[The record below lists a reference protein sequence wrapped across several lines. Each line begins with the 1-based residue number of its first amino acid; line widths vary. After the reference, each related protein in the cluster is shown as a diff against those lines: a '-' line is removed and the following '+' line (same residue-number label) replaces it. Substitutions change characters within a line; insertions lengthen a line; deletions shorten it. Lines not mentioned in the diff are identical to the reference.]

1 MAIDVV
7 RVPAAILDAVD
18 RVVVGKEDTKRML
31 LVGLL
36 SGGHVLVEGLPGTG
50 KTTLAR
56 VFALA
61 VGGTFRRIQFA
72 PDTMPTDVT
81 GFYVYRPSGEAS
93 FVKGPLF
100 ANVVLADELN
110 RTSPRTQ
117 AALLEAMQ
125 EGQVTVD
132 GVTHALP
139 RPMMVIAS
147 QLPYGGPGTYPLI
160 GGGLDRFLCRIWSGL
175 PPADEERRVVTGIDR
190 IEAADVEAVAEPQD
204 ILAVRRLAVETHVA
218 ASITDYSLALVEH
231 VRRDSRVGYPLTPR
245 ASIGLHKASRALAF
259 LSGRDYVLPD
269 DVKYLFPSVVYHR
282 VILNEDAEASGVTQ
296 DAIIAS
302 ALDEVPV
309 PKEPA

>member
-1 MAIDVV
+1 MAIDMV

-18 RVVVGKEDTKRML
+18 KVVVGKDEIKRML

-36 SGGHVLVEGLPGTG
+36 SGGHVLIEGLPGTG

-93 FVKGPLF
+93 FVQGPLF

-125 EGQVTVD
+125 EGRVTVD

-160 GGGLDRFLCRIWSGL
+160 GGGMDRFLCRIWSGL
-175 PPADEERRVVTGIDR
+175 PPADQERRVVTGIDR
-190 IEAADVEAVAEPQD
+190 IEAADVEAVTEPQD
-204 ILAVRRLAVETHVA
+204 ILAVRRLAAETHVA
-218 ASITDYSLALVEH
+218 ASITDYSLALIEH
-231 VRRDSRVGYPLTPR
+231 VRHDSRVAQPLTPR

-269 DVKYLFPSVVYHR
+269 DVKYLFPCVVHHR
-282 VILNEDAEASGVTQ
+282 LVLTEDAEASGVTP
-296 DAIIAS
+296 DTIIAS

-309 PKEPA
+309 PREPA

>member
-1 MAIDVV
+1 MAIDLV
-7 RVPAAILDAVD
+7 RLPSAILDAVD
-18 RVVVGKEDTKRML
+18 RVVVGKDDIKRML

-36 SGGHVLVEGLPGTG
+36 AGGHVLVEGLPGTG

-61 VGGTFRRIQFA
+61 VGGSFRRIQFA
-72 PDTMPTDVT
+72 ADTMPADVT
-81 GFYVYRPSGEAS
+81 GFYVYRPSGEAF
-93 FVKGPLF
+93 FVNGPLF

-132 GVTHALP
+132 GVTHHLP

-160 GGGLDRFLCRIWSGL
+160 GGGMDRFLCRIWSGL
-175 PPADEERRVVTGIDR
+175 PPTEHERRVVTGIDA

-204 ILAVRRLAVETHVA
+204 ILEVRHLVAETHVA
-218 ASITDYSLALVEH
+218 PSVTDYMLKLVEH
-231 VRRDSRVGYPLTPR
+231 VRRDARVSQPLTPR
-245 ASIGLHKASRALAF
+245 ASIGLHKAGRALAF

-269 DVKYLFPSVVYHR
+269 DLKYLFPSVVYHR
-282 VILNEDAEASGVTQ
+282 ITLSEDAEASGATQ
-296 DAIIAS
+296 DAVIAS

>member
-1 MAIDVV
+1 
-7 RVPAAILDAVD
+7 
-18 RVVVGKEDTKRML
+18 VVVGKDEIKRML

-50 KTTLAR
+50 KTTLAHA
-56 VFALA
+56 FALA
-61 VGGTFRRIQFA
+61 VGGTFKRIQFA

-93 FVKGPLF
+93 FVQGPLF

-132 GVTHALP
+132 GITHALP

-160 GGGLDRFLCRIWSGL
+160 GGGMDRFLCRIWSGL
-175 PPADEERRVVTGIDR
+175 PPAAQERRIVTGIDR
-190 IEAADVEAVAEPQD
+190 IEATAMEAVAEPQD
-204 ILAVRRLAVETHVA
+204 ILALRRLVAETHVA
-218 ASITDYSLALVEH
+218 ASVTDYSLALIEH
-231 VRRDSRVGYPLTPR
+231 VRHDSRVAQPLTPR

-269 DVKYLFPSVVYHR
+269 DVKYLFPDVVYHR
-282 VILNEDAEASGVTQ
+282 LVLTEDAEASGVTL
-296 DAIIAS
+296 DAVIAS
-302 ALDEVPV
+302 ALDEVSV